1 MNPKDFGIK
10 IPLHLNIE
18 DFNNGFRHGMKSNTL
33 TKFKLS
39 YRMGF
44 RAAKLLLKEIRKQQG
59 IINFPTQGKIKLKA
73 IHKDET

>member
-1 MNPKDFGIK
+1 MKPQDFGIS
-10 IPLHLNIE
+10 IPANLIE
-18 DFNNGFRHGMKSNTL
+18 KDFCEGFEHGMESNTL

-44 RAAKLLLKEIRKQQG
+44 RTAKLLLKEIRKQQG